1 MRFRSAFL
9 VALSASFV
17 AAVPVSSP
25 NEAVATL
32 KSEMAYEEERSPKE
46 NDVAGYWFSKG
57 YEKERSH
64 KEDGA
69 AAFWDE
75 MADDEP
81 K

>member
-1 MRFRSAFL
+1 MKFSFALF

-25 NEAVATL
+25 NEAAGAAYFEKAYSEKRSL
-32 KSEMAYEEERSPKE
+32 KQDDA
-46 NDVAGYWFSKG
+46 AGYWFSKG
-57 YEKERSH
+57 YEEERSP

-69 AAFWDE
+69 AAFRDE
-75 MADDEP
+75 MAYDDP